1 MVSAEDDEWSFN
13 WSSSDSS
20 STDGG
25 QISFNNGELKIQ
37 GIELTIPDGFE
48 ENESAQKLAEEAID
62 IEDAKYSSCTFL
74 KDGKEIIVSVFF
86 ADDGAFNS
94 LAPEDDGSSVE
105 KTMAG
110 IDGIYFK
117 DKDGDGTPTFEYL
130 EDGKLVQI
138 NAPDNET
145 LEAILESAI

>member
-1 MVSAEDDEWSFN
+1 M
-13 WSSSDSS
+13 
-20 STDGG
+20 
-25 QISFNNGELKIQ
+25 
-37 GIELTIPDGFE
+37 
-48 ENESAQKLAEEAID
+48 
-62 IEDAKYSSCTFL
+62 
-74 KDGKEIIVSVFF
+74 
-86 ADDGAFNS
+86 
-94 LAPEDDGSSVE
+94 APEDDGSSVE

-110 IDGIYFK
+110 IDGLYFK